1 MEEIK
6 ERAGRETALQK
17 GNREMEMTENVQLT
31 KEQNIM
37 ELLEL
42 LRKNNMKEAANRI
55 FEMAAY
61 VDVME
66 KKMDSVLEE
75 LVTVKDQLHK
85 MEEREAEKGL
95 KQSLKRAVSK
105 LEQDCQDIKEKLSEV
120 KAEIKAKA
128 GEIVTAAKQ
137 KGKAALNRVS
147 EFLGIKKKLQ
157 NIRQNVQESIEDVDK
172 TIGKIEAFGK
182 GMREAG
188 QKIANTFRTFAD
200 KPEKEYGEKKFSK
213 IELIKK
219 PFQAKRKLLSGILD
233 CVDAAIE
240 KTERLAADVKQYQ
253 TDKAE
258 RETGSIDN
266 TETVSPIEL
275 ARVAEPEFQYG
286 AEAFEA
292 HQKEAEK
299 TMIKDNTTKNVPVK
313 SGKSR

>member
-1 MEEIK
+1 
-6 ERAGRETALQK
+6 
-17 GNREMEMTENVQLT
+17 MEMTANVELT
-31 KEQNIM
+31 KEKNLM
-37 ELLEL
+37 ELLDL
-42 LRKNNMKEAANRI
+42 LRKNNMKEAANSI

-95 KQSLKRAVSK
+95 KQSLKRAVNK
-105 LEQDCQDIKEKLSEV
+105 LEQDCRAMKEKLFEV

-137 KGKAALNRVS
+137 KGKAALNKVA
-147 EFLGIKKKLQ
+147 EFLGIKKKLEG
-157 NIRQNVQESIEDVDK
+157 IRQNVQESIADVDK
-172 TIGKIEAFGK
+172 SIGKIDAFGT

-213 IELIKK
+213 TELIKK
-219 PFQAKRKLLSGILD
+219 PFQAKRKLLSGILN
-233 CVDAAIE
+233 CADAAIE
-240 KTERLAADVKQYQ
+240 KTEQLAADVKKYQ

-258 RETGSIDN
+258 REMGSVDSMEAVN
-266 TETVSPIEL
+266 PVEL
-275 ARVAEPEFQYG
+275 AVVAEPEFQYG

-292 HQKEAEK
+292 HQQE
-299 TMIKDNTTKNVPVK
+299 TTKAMATDKATKSKPVK
-313 SGKSR
+313 NGKSR

>member
-1 MEEIK
+1 MERDK
-6 ERAGRETALQK
+6 
-17 GNREMEMTENVQLT
+17 NMEMAETVQLT
-31 KEQNIM
+31 KEQNLM
-37 ELLEL
+37 ELVEL
-42 LRKNNMKEAANRI
+42 LRKHNMKEAANSI

-75 LVTVKDQLHK
+75 LRTVKKQLHK

-95 KQSLKRAVSK
+95 KQTLKRAVSK
-105 LEQDCQDIKEKLSEV
+105 LEQDCHAMKEKLFEV
-120 KAEIKAKA
+120 KAEIRSKA
-128 GEIVTAAKQ
+128 GEIVTVTKQ
-137 KGKAALNRVS
+137 KGKAALNKVS

-172 TIGKIEAFGK
+172 SIGKIEVFGT

-200 KPEKEYGEKKFSK
+200 KTEKEYGEKKFSK
-213 IELIKK
+213 TEMIKK
-219 PFQAKRKLLSGILD
+219 PFQAKRKLLSGILN
-233 CVDAAIE
+233 CVNAAIE
-240 KTERLAADVKQYQ
+240 KTEQLAADVRQYQ

-258 RETGSIDN
+258 RETGSVVN
-266 TETVSPIEL
+266 MEAVNPMEL

-292 HQKEAEK
+292 HQQQAEK
-299 TMIKDNTTKNVPVK
+299 AIIKDNVAKNVPAK

>member
-1 MEEIK
+1 ME
-6 ERAGRETALQK
+6 RD
-17 GNREMEMTENVQLT
+17 NNMEMTENMQLT
-31 KEQNIM
+31 KEQNLM
-37 ELLEL
+37 ELMEL
-42 LRKNNMKEAANRI
+42 LRKNNMKEAANSI

-75 LVTVKDQLHK
+75 LGTVKDQLHK

-95 KQSLKRAVSK
+95 KQSLKRAVGK
-105 LEQDCQDIKEKLSEV
+105 LEQDCKAMKEKLFEV

-137 KGKAALNRVS
+137 KGKAALNKVA
-147 EFLGIKKKLQ
+147 EFLGIKKKLE
-157 NIRQNVQESIEDVDK
+157 NIRQNVQESIADVDK
-172 TIGKIEAFGK
+172 SIGKIDAFGT

-213 IELIKK
+213 TELIKK
-219 PFQAKRKLLSGILD
+219 PFQAKRKLLSGILN
-233 CVDAAIE
+233 CADAAIE

-258 RETGSIDN
+258 REMGSVDSMEAVN
-266 TETVSPIEL
+266 PVEL
-275 ARVAEPEFQYG
+275 AMVAEPEFQYG

-292 HQKEAEK
+292 HQQETSKAMATDK
-299 TMIKDNTTKNVPVK
+299 GTKNVPVK
-313 SGKSR
+313 NGKSR

>member
-1 MEEIK
+1 M
-6 ERAGRETALQK
+6 A
-17 GNREMEMTENVQLT
+17 ENVELT
-31 KEQNIM
+31 KEQKIV
-37 ELLEL
+37 ELIEL
-42 LRKNNMKEAANRI
+42 LRKNNMQEAANNI

-66 KKMDSVLEE
+66 KKMDSVLGD
-75 LVTVKDQLHK
+75 LAAVKDQLRK

-95 KQSLKRAVSK
+95 KQSLNRAVNK
-105 LEQDCQDIKEKLSEV
+105 LEQDCQAMKEKLLEV

-137 KGKAALNRVS
+137 KGKATLNRVS
-147 EFLGIKKKLQ
+147 EFLGIKGKLE
-157 NIRQNVQESIEDVDK
+157 NIRQSVQESIADVDRS
-172 TIGKIEAFGK
+172 IGKIDAFGM

-200 KPEKEYGEKKFSK
+200 KPEKDYGEKKFSK
-213 IELIKK
+213 TELVKK
-219 PFQAKRKLLSGILD
+219 PFQAKRKLLSGILNYA
-233 CVDAAIE
+233 DAAIE
-240 KTERLAADVKQYQ
+240 KTEQLAAEVRQYQ

-258 RETGSIDN
+258 RETGSFAN
-266 TETVSPIEL
+266 VEAVNPVEL

-292 HQKEAEK
+292 HQKEATK
-299 TMIKDNTTKNVPVK
+299 AMTKDNAIKNVPAK

>member
-6 ERAGRETALQK
+6 ERAGRETALRK
-17 GNREMEMTENVQLT
+17 GDREMEMTENVQLT
-31 KEQNIM
+31 KEHNIM

-42 LRKNNMKEAANRI
+42 LRKNNMKEAANSI

-75 LVTVKDQLHK
+75 LVTVKEQLHK
-85 MEEREAEKGL
+85 MEEREAERGL

-105 LEQDCQDIKEKLSEV
+105 LEQDCQAIKEKLSEV
-120 KAEIKAKA
+120 KAEIRAKA

-147 EFLGIKKKLQ
+147 EFLGIKKKLK

-172 TIGKIEAFGK
+172 SIGKIDVFGR

-213 IELIKK
+213 TEMIKK
-219 PFQAKRKLLSGILD
+219 PFQAKRKLLFGILN
-233 CVDAAIE
+233 CVDATIE
-240 KTERLAADVKQYQ
+240 KTERLAEDVKQYQ

-258 RETGSIDN
+258 RETGNICN
-266 TETVSPIEL
+266 MEVVNPAEL

-292 HQKEAEK
+292 YERGNKEKAADILVKEASK
-299 TMIKDNTTKNVPVK
+299 TPVA
-313 SGKSR
+313 KSR

>member
-1 MEEIK
+1 
-6 ERAGRETALQK
+6 
-17 GNREMEMTENVQLT
+17 MEMTANVELT
-31 KEQNIM
+31 KEKNLM
-37 ELLEL
+37 ELLDL
-42 LRKNNMKEAANRI
+42 LRKNNMKEAANSI

-75 LVTVKDQLHK
+75 LTTVKNQLHK

-95 KQSLKRAVSK
+95 KQSLKRAVNK
-105 LEQDCQDIKEKLSEV
+105 LEQDCKAMKEKLFEV
-120 KAEIKAKA
+120 KTEIKARA

-137 KGKAALNRVS
+137 KGKAALNRVA
-147 EFLGIKKKLQ
+147 EFLGIKKKLEG
-157 NIRQNVQESIEDVDK
+157 ISQNVQESIADVDK
-172 TIGKIEAFGK
+172 SIGKIEAFGT

-213 IELIKK
+213 TELIKK
-219 PFQAKRKLLSGILD
+219 PFQAKRKLLSGILN
-233 CVDAAIE
+233 CADAAIE
-240 KTERLAADVKQYQ
+240 KTEQLAADVKQYQ

-258 RETGSIDN
+258 RETSIIDN
-266 TETVSPIEL
+266 VEAINPAEL
-275 ARVAEPEFQYG
+275 AVVAEQEFQYG

-292 HQKEAEK
+292 HQQEAER
-299 TMIKDNTTKNVPVK
+299 TAVKDITEKNVPKK

>member
-1 MEEIK
+1 
-6 ERAGRETALQK
+6 
-17 GNREMEMTENVQLT
+17 MEMTANVELT
-31 KEQNIM
+31 KEKNLM
-37 ELLEL
+37 ELLDL
-42 LRKNNMKEAANRI
+42 LRKNNMKEAANSI

-66 KKMDSVLEE
+66 KKMDSVLDE
-75 LVTVKDQLHK
+75 LTTVKNQLHK

-95 KQSLKRAVSK
+95 KQSLKRAVNK
-105 LEQDCQDIKEKLSEV
+105 LEQDCKVMKEKLFEV

-137 KGKAALNRVS
+137 KGKAALNKVA
-147 EFLGIKKKLQ
+147 EFLGIKKKLEG
-157 NIRQNVQESIEDVDK
+157 IRQNVQESIADVDK
-172 TIGKIEAFGK
+172 SIGKIDAFGK

-213 IELIKK
+213 TELIKK
-219 PFQAKRKLLSGILD
+219 PFQAKRKLLSDILN
-233 CVDAAIE
+233 CADAAIE
-240 KTERLAADVKQYQ
+240 KTEQLAAEVKQYQ

-258 RETGSIDN
+258 RETGSVDSMEAVN
-266 TETVSPIEL
+266 PVEL
-275 ARVAEPEFQYG
+275 AMVAEPEFQYG

-292 HQKEAEK
+292 HQQETAKAMATDKATKKE
-299 TMIKDNTTKNVPVK
+299 PVK

>member
-1 MEEIK
+1 
-6 ERAGRETALQK
+6 
-17 GNREMEMTENVQLT
+17 MEMTETMQLT
-31 KEQNIM
+31 KEQNVM

-42 LRKNNMKEAANRI
+42 LRKNNMKEAANSI
-55 FEMAAY
+55 FEMASY

-66 KKMDSVLEE
+66 KKMDSVLQE

-95 KQSLKRAVSK
+95 KQSLKRAVNK
-105 LEQDCQDIKEKLSEV
+105 LEQDCKAMKEKLFEV
-120 KAEIKAKA
+120 KAEIRAKA

-137 KGKAALNRVS
+137 KGKAALNRVA
-147 EFLGIKKKLQ
+147 EFLGIKKKLEG
-157 NIRQNVQESIEDVDK
+157 ISQNVQESIADVDK
-172 TIGKIEAFGK
+172 SIGKIDAFGM

-213 IELIKK
+213 TELIKK
-219 PFQAKRKLLSGILD
+219 PFQAKRKLLSGILN
-233 CVDAAIE
+233 CADAAIA
-240 KTERLAADVKQYQ
+240 KTEQLAADVKQYQ

-258 RETGSIDN
+258 RETERAASM
-266 TETVSPIEL
+266 EAVSPIEL

-292 HQKEAEK
+292 HQKKAEK
-299 TMIKDNTTKNVPVK
+299 LMAADKPEKAMPVK
-313 SGKSR
+313 NGNKR

>member
-1 MEEIK
+1 
-6 ERAGRETALQK
+6 
-17 GNREMEMTENVQLT
+17 MEMTANVELT
-31 KEQNIM
+31 KEKNLM
-37 ELLEL
+37 ELLDL
-42 LRKNNMKEAANRI
+42 LRKNNMKEAANSI

-75 LVTVKDQLHK
+75 LTTVKNQLHK

-95 KQSLKRAVSK
+95 KQSLKRAVNK
-105 LEQDCQDIKEKLSEV
+105 LEQDCKAMKEKLFEV

-137 KGKAALNRVS
+137 KGKAALNRVA
-147 EFLGIKKKLQ
+147 EFLGIKKKLEG
-157 NIRQNVQESIEDVDK
+157 IRQNVQESIADVDK
-172 TIGKIEAFGK
+172 SIGKIDAFGT

-213 IELIKK
+213 TELIKK
-219 PFQAKRKLLSGILD
+219 PFQAKRKLLSGILN
-233 CVDAAIE
+233 CADAAIE
-240 KTERLAADVKQYQ
+240 KTERLATEVKQYH

-258 RETGSIDN
+258 RETAGVVSM
-266 TETVSPIEL
+266 ETVSPMEL
-275 ARVAEPEFQYG
+275 AKVAEHEFQYG

-292 HQKEAEK
+292 HQKGTEK
-299 TMIKDNTTKNVPVK
+299 AMTNDKLTENVSVK
-313 SGKSR
+313 SRNKR

>member
-1 MEEIK
+1 
-6 ERAGRETALQK
+6 
-17 GNREMEMTENVQLT
+17 MEMTANVELT
-31 KEQNIM
+31 KEKNLM
-37 ELLEL
+37 ELLDL
-42 LRKNNMKEAANRI
+42 LRKNNMKEAANSI

-95 KQSLKRAVSK
+95 KQSLKRAVNK
-105 LEQDCQDIKEKLSEV
+105 LEQDCKAMKEKLFEV

-137 KGKAALNRVS
+137 KGKAALNKVA
-147 EFLGIKKKLQ
+147 EFLGIKKKLEG
-157 NIRQNVQESIEDVDK
+157 IRQNVQESIADVDK
-172 TIGKIEAFGK
+172 SIGKIDAFGT

-213 IELIKK
+213 TELIKK
-219 PFQAKRKLLSGILD
+219 PFQAKRKLLSGILN
-233 CVDAAIE
+233 CADAAIE
-240 KTERLAADVKQYQ
+240 KTEQLAADVKQYQ

-258 RETGSIDN
+258 WEKGSIDSMEAVN
-266 TETVSPIEL
+266 PVEL
-275 ARVAEPEFQYG
+275 AVVAEPEFQYG

-292 HQKEAEK
+292 HQQETAKAMATDK
-299 TMIKDNTTKNVPVK
+299 ATKNMPVK
-313 SGKSR
+313 NGKSR

>member
-1 MEEIK
+1 
-6 ERAGRETALQK
+6 
-17 GNREMEMTENVQLT
+17 MEMTENVELT
-31 KEQNIM
+31 KEKNLT
-37 ELLEL
+37 ELIDL
-42 LRKNNMKEAANRI
+42 LRKNNMQEAANNI

-66 KKMDSVLEE
+66 NKMNTVLEE
-75 LVTVKDQLHK
+75 LTAVKDQLHK

-95 KQSLKRAVSK
+95 KQTLKRAVNK
-105 LEQDCQDIKEKLSEV
+105 LEEDCQAMKEKLLEV

-128 GEIVTAAKQ
+128 GEIVMAAKQ

-157 NIRQNVQESIEDVDK
+157 NIRQNVQESIDDVDK
-172 TIGKIEAFGK
+172 SIGKIDAFGK

-213 IELIKK
+213 TELVKK
-219 PFQAKRKLLSGILD
+219 PFQAKRKLLFGILN
-233 CVDAAIE
+233 CADATIE
-240 KTERLAADVKQYQ
+240 KTEQLAADVRQYQ

-258 RETGSIDN
+258 RKTGNMEAVN
-266 TETVSPIEL
+266 TAEL
-275 ARVAEPEFQYG
+275 AMVAEPEFQYG

-292 HQKEAEK
+292 HQQQAEK
-299 TMIKDNTTKNVPVK
+299 TMIKDNATKNVPVK

>member
-1 MEEIK
+1 
-6 ERAGRETALQK
+6 
-17 GNREMEMTENVQLT
+17 MEMTETMQLT
-31 KEQNIM
+31 KEQSVM

-42 LRKNNMKEAANRI
+42 LRKNNMKEAANSI
-55 FEMAAY
+55 FEMASY

-66 KKMDSVLEE
+66 KKMDSVLQE

-95 KQSLKRAVSK
+95 KQSLKRAVNK
-105 LEQDCQDIKEKLSEV
+105 LEEDCKAMKEKLSEV
-120 KAEIKAKA
+120 KAGIRAKA

-137 KGKAALNRVS
+137 KGKAALNKVA
-147 EFLGIKKKLQ
+147 EFLGIKKKLEG
-157 NIRQNVQESIEDVDK
+157 IRQNVQESIEDVDK
-172 TIGKIEAFGK
+172 SIGKIDAFGT

-213 IELIKK
+213 TELIKK
-219 PFQAKRKLLSGILD
+219 PFQAKRKLLSGILN
-233 CVDAAIE
+233 CADAAIA
-240 KTERLAADVKQYQ
+240 KTEQLAAEVKQYQ

-258 RETGSIDN
+258 RETERAASM
-266 TETVSPIEL
+266 EAVSPIEL

-292 HQKEAEK
+292 YEK
-299 TMIKDNTTKNVPVK
+299 GNTGKTADNLPKAVSKPAAT
-313 SGKSR
+313 KSR

>member
-1 MEEIK
+1 
-6 ERAGRETALQK
+6 
-17 GNREMEMTENVQLT
+17 MEMTTNVELT
-31 KEQNIM
+31 KEKNLM
-37 ELLEL
+37 ELLDL
-42 LRKNNMKEAANRI
+42 LRKNNMQEAANNI

-95 KQSLKRAVSK
+95 KQSLKRAVNK
-105 LEQDCQDIKEKLSEV
+105 LEQDCKAMKEKLFEV
-120 KAEIKAKA
+120 KTEIKAKA

-137 KGKAALNRVS
+137 KGKAALNRVA
-147 EFLGIKKKLQ
+147 EFLGIKKKLEG
-157 NIRQNVQESIEDVDK
+157 IRQNVQESIADVDK
-172 TIGKIEAFGK
+172 SIGKIDAFGR

-213 IELIKK
+213 TELIKK
-219 PFQAKRKLLSGILD
+219 PFQAKRKLLSGILNFA
-233 CVDAAIE
+233 DAAIE
-240 KTERLAADVKQYQ
+240 KTEQLAADVKKYQ

-258 RETGSIDN
+258 REIGSVDSMEAVN
-266 TETVSPIEL
+266 PVEL
-275 ARVAEPEFQYG
+275 AVVAEPEFQYG

-292 HQKEAEK
+292 HQQE
-299 TMIKDNTTKNVPVK
+299 TTKAMTTDKATKNMPVK
-313 SGKSR
+313 NGKSR

>member
-1 MEEIK
+1 
-6 ERAGRETALQK
+6 
-17 GNREMEMTENVQLT
+17 MEMTEKVELT
-31 KEQNIM
+31 KEKNLT
-37 ELLEL
+37 ELIDL
-42 LRKNNMKEAANRI
+42 LRKNNMQKAANNI

-66 KKMDSVLEE
+66 KKMDSVFAE
-75 LVTVKDQLHK
+75 LVTVKNQLHK

-95 KQSLKRAVSK
+95 KQTLKRAVNK
-105 LEQDCQDIKEKLSEV
+105 LEEDCQAMKEKLLEV

-157 NIRQNVQESIEDVDK
+157 NIRQNVQESIDDVDK
-172 TIGKIEAFGK
+172 SIGKIDAFGK

-200 KPEKEYGEKKFSK
+200 KTEKEYGEKKFSK
-213 IELIKK
+213 TELIKK
-219 PFQAKRKLLSGILD
+219 PFQAKRKLLSGILN
-233 CVDAAIE
+233 CADATIE
-240 KTERLAADVKQYQ
+240 KTEQLAAEVKRYQ

-258 RETGSIDN
+258 RETGSIGN
-266 TETVSPIEL
+266 MEGVNPMEL

-292 HQKEAEK
+292 HQKETEK
-299 TMIKDNTTKNVPVK
+299 AMTKDNATKNVPVK

>member
-1 MEEIK
+1 M
-6 ERAGRETALQK
+6 Q
-17 GNREMEMTENVQLT
+17 
-31 KEQNIM
+31 
-37 ELLEL
+37 
-42 LRKNNMKEAANRI
+42 EAANNI

-66 KKMDSVLEE
+66 NKMNTVLEE
-75 LVTVKDQLHK
+75 LTAVKDQLHR

-95 KQSLKRAVSK
+95 KQTLKRAVNK
-105 LEQDCQDIKEKLSEV
+105 LEEDCQAMKEKLLEV
-120 KAEIKAKA
+120 KVEIKAKA

-172 TIGKIEAFGK
+172 TIGKIDAFGK

-213 IELIKK
+213 TELIKK
-219 PFQAKRKLLSGILD
+219 PFQAKRKLLSGILN
-233 CVDAAIE
+233 CADAAIE
-240 KTERLAADVKQYQ
+240 KTEQLAADVRQYQ
-253 TDKAE
+253 TDKTE
-258 RETGSIDN
+258 REVGSIGN
-266 TETVSPIEL
+266 MEAVNPAEL
-275 ARVAEPEFQYG
+275 AMVAEPGFQYG

-299 TMIKDNTTKNVPVK
+299 AMTKDNATKNVPVK

>member
-1 MEEIK
+1 
-6 ERAGRETALQK
+6 
-17 GNREMEMTENVQLT
+17 MEMTANVELT
-31 KEQNIM
+31 KEKNLM
-37 ELLEL
+37 ELLDL
-42 LRKNNMKEAANRI
+42 LRKNNMKEAANSI

-66 KKMDSVLEE
+66 KKMDSVLDE
-75 LVTVKDQLHK
+75 LTTVKNQLHK

-95 KQSLKRAVSK
+95 KQSLKRAVNK
-105 LEQDCQDIKEKLSEV
+105 LEQDCKAMKEKLFEV

-137 KGKAALNRVS
+137 KGKAALNRVA
-147 EFLGIKKKLQ
+147 EFLGIKKKLEG
-157 NIRQNVQESIEDVDK
+157 IRQNVQESIADVDK
-172 TIGKIEAFGK
+172 SIGKIDAFGT

-213 IELIKK
+213 TELIKK
-219 PFQAKRKLLSGILD
+219 PFQAKRKLLSGILN
-233 CVDAAIE
+233 CADAAIE
-240 KTERLAADVKQYQ
+240 KTEQLAADVKKYQ

-258 RETGSIDN
+258 REMGSVDSMEAVN
-266 TETVSPIEL
+266 PVEL
-275 ARVAEPEFQYG
+275 AVVAEPEFQYG

-292 HQKEAEK
+292 HQQETAKAMATDKATKKE
-299 TMIKDNTTKNVPVK
+299 PVK

>member
-1 MEEIK
+1 
-6 ERAGRETALQK
+6 
-17 GNREMEMTENVQLT
+17 MEMTANVELT
-31 KEQNIM
+31 KEKNLM
-37 ELLEL
+37 ELLDL
-42 LRKNNMKEAANRI
+42 LRKNNMKEAANSI

-66 KKMDSVLEE
+66 KKMDSVLDE
-75 LVTVKDQLHK
+75 LTTVKNQLHK

-95 KQSLKRAVSK
+95 KQSLKRAVNK
-105 LEQDCQDIKEKLSEV
+105 LEQDCKAMKEKLFEV

-137 KGKAALNRVS
+137 KGKAALNKVA
-147 EFLGIKKKLQ
+147 EFLGIKKKLEG
-157 NIRQNVQESIEDVDK
+157 IRQNVQESIADVDK
-172 TIGKIEAFGK
+172 SIGKIDAFGT

-213 IELIKK
+213 TELIKK
-219 PFQAKRKLLSGILD
+219 PFQAKRKLLSGILN
-233 CVDAAIE
+233 CADAAIE
-240 KTERLAADVKQYQ
+240 KTEQLAADVKKYQ

-258 RETGSIDN
+258 REMGSVDSMEAVN
-266 TETVSPIEL
+266 PVEL
-275 ARVAEPEFQYG
+275 AVVAEPEFQYG

-292 HQKEAEK
+292 HQQETAKAMATDKATKKE
-299 TMIKDNTTKNVPVK
+299 PVK

>member
-1 MEEIK
+1 
-6 ERAGRETALQK
+6 
-17 GNREMEMTENVQLT
+17 MEMTANVELT
-31 KEQNIM
+31 KEKNLM
-37 ELLEL
+37 ELLDL
-42 LRKNNMKEAANRI
+42 LRKNNMQEAANNI

-95 KQSLKRAVSK
+95 KQTLKRAVNK
-105 LEQDCQDIKEKLSEV
+105 LEQDCKAMKEKLFEV
-120 KAEIKAKA
+120 KTEIKAKA

-137 KGKAALNRVS
+137 KGKAALNKVA
-147 EFLGIKKKLQ
+147 EFLGIKKKLEG
-157 NIRQNVQESIEDVDK
+157 IRQNVQESIADVDK
-172 TIGKIEAFGK
+172 SIGKIDAFGR

-213 IELIKK
+213 TELIKK
-219 PFQAKRKLLSGILD
+219 PFQAKRKLLSGILN
-233 CVDAAIE
+233 CADAAIA
-240 KTERLAADVKQYQ
+240 KTEQLAADVKKYQ

-258 RETGSIDN
+258 REMGSVDSMEAVN
-266 TETVSPIEL
+266 PVVL
-275 ARVAEPEFQYG
+275 AMVAEPEFQYG

-292 HQKEAEK
+292 HERGNKEKAADTLAKEAS
-299 TMIKDNTTKNVPVK
+299 K
-313 SGKSR
+313 SAVTKSR

>member
-1 MEEIK
+1 MERDK
-6 ERAGRETALQK
+6 
-17 GNREMEMTENVQLT
+17 NMEMAETVQLT
-31 KEQNIM
+31 KEQNLM
-37 ELLEL
+37 ELVEL
-42 LRKNNMKEAANRI
+42 LRKHNMKEAANSI

-75 LVTVKDQLHK
+75 LRTVKKQLHK

-95 KQSLKRAVSK
+95 KQTLKRAVSK
-105 LEQDCQDIKEKLSEV
+105 LEQDCHTMKERLFEV
-120 KAEIKAKA
+120 KAEIRSKA

-137 KGKAALNRVS
+137 KGKAALNKVS

-172 TIGKIEAFGK
+172 SIGKIDVFGT

-200 KPEKEYGEKKFSK
+200 KTEKEYGEKKFSK
-213 IELIKK
+213 TEMIKK
-219 PFQAKRKLLSGILD
+219 PFQAKRKLLSGILN
-233 CVDAAIE
+233 CVNAAIE
-240 KTERLAADVKQYQ
+240 KTEQLAADVRQYQ
-253 TDKAE
+253 TDKEE
-258 RETGSIDN
+258 RETGSVVNMEAVNSID
-266 TETVSPIEL
+266 L

-292 HQKEAEK
+292 YERGNKEKAADTLAKEARK
-299 TMIKDNTTKNVPVK
+299 PAVA
-313 SGKSR
+313 KSR